1 MIARFII
8 NMSEPFHKEPRFRED
23 SGIYYPPF
31 CTTYFEKYF
40 YNYMMRG
47 YHNGTID
54 KAIYDRYI
62 PVFWTEVQISKRYD
76 DTLLTKV
83 KTEDNDFLW
92 TLWDLLRDL
101 PPNKTYFT
109 VVQHDDGI
117 VFSSK
122 STNLITFGMGG
133 IGNIPIPL
141 TYDENL
147 SFDTYK
153 NSEKTVFCSF
163 VGSLTHP
170 CRKQMVEAFSSR
182 AEVADRISW
191 SNRAEVADRSTMT
204 NKPDIFI
211 VVDDWTNQI
220 QEEKQTLYLQVMGK
234 SRFTLAPRGYGK
246 TSFRLYE
253 ALRMGSIP
261 VYIYDDP
268 WLPYQD
274 ILDWSKMAVLVH
286 VDELDGLY
294 ERLLNIGDDEVAAYL
309 AYYNNHSHLF
319 SYDGICEYILNSFT
333 K

>member
-1 MIARFII
+1 
-8 NMSEPFHKEPRFRED
+8 MSEPFHLEVRFRED

-40 YNYMMRG
+40 YKYITAAYN
-47 YHNGTID
+47 NGTID

-62 PVFWTEVQISKRYD
+62 PVFWTEIQISKRYD
-76 DTLLTKV
+76 DTLITKV

-122 STNLITFGMGG
+122 PTNLITFGMGG
-133 IGNIPIPL
+133 LGDVPIPL
-141 TYDENL
+141 TYDDNL
-147 SFDTYK
+147 SFDKYK
-153 NSEKTVFCSF
+153 NKEKTVFCSF

-170 CRKQMVEAFSSR
+170 CRKQMVEAL
-182 AEVADRISW
+182 
-191 SNRAEVADRSTMT
+191 T

-211 VVDDWTNQI
+211 VTDDWTNQI
-220 QEEKQTLYLQVMGK
+220 KEEKQTLYLQVMGK

-261 VYIYDDP
+261 IYIYDDM

-274 ILDWSKMAVLVH
+274 IIDWSKMAVLVH
-286 VDELDGLY
+286 TDELASLY
-294 ERLLNIGDDEVAAYL
+294 GRLLKIGDDEEAAYL
-309 AYYNNHSHLF
+309 EYYKNHSHLF

>member
-1 MIARFII
+1 MIARSII

-31 CTTYFEKYF
+31 CTIYFEKYF

-47 YHNGTID
+47 YRNGTID
-54 KAIYDRYI
+54 RAIYERYI
-62 PVFWTEVQISKRYD
+62 PVFWTEIQISKRYD
-76 DTLLTKV
+76 DTLVTKV

-101 PPNKTYFT
+101 PAHKTYFT

-122 STNLITFGMGG
+122 PTNLITFGMGG
-133 IGNIPIPL
+133 LGNIPIPL

-170 CRKQMVEAFSSR
+170 CRKQMVDAL
-182 AEVADRISW
+182 A
-191 SNRAEVADRSTMT
+191 
-204 NKPDIFI
+204 NKPDVFI

-220 QEEKQTLYLQVMGK
+220 QEDKQTLYLKIMGK

-274 ILDWSKMAVLVH
+274 ILDWSKMAILVH
-286 VDELDGLY
+286 TDELDGLY
-294 ERLLNIGDDEVAAYL
+294 ERLLNISDDEVAAYL

-319 SYDGICEYILNSFT
+319 SYDGMCEYILHSFT